1 MKANPAVAVFA
12 AVALAGCTKPSGAN
26 SSERRAVEDG
36 AHSAGH
42 VIFSLDSP
50 KLKRIRVAAVQFRPV
65 PVDEVVAPGKV
76 EANPNRIARLTMPVP
91 GKVARVYVRLG
102 DAVSQGQ
109 PLWEVDSPDAGAA
122 IAAWRQA
129 QSQSRV
135 AASILNK
142 AQSDLNRLKEMYA
155 HRAAAMK
162 EVLAAQSDLA
172 QAQAAVEQSETARL
186 EAQHRLE
193 LFGMDPS
200 APSPRISVRAP
211 ISGKVL
217 DISLVPGEY
226 RTDTSAP
233 VMTIVDL
240 TVVWITAEVPESLI
254 CHVQVG
260 EAVEVTLAAF
270 PQEVFRGRVT
280 RMADTVDP
288 QTRTVKVQAEI
299 PNAGGRLRPEMFG
312 QIRHHHGMQSL
323 PVVPVGAVYQAAGRT
338 VVWREE
344 RPGEFRQI
352 EVRAGANRGDWVPI
366 LAGLKAGDR
375 IVVDG
380 VTLLRSE

>member
-1 MKANPAVAVFA
+1 MTAHPLVAALA
-12 AVALAGCTKPSGAN
+12 AVVLAGCTKPSGAN
-26 SSERRAVEDG
+26 SSARRAIENG
-36 AHSAGH
+36 AYSPGH

-50 KLKRIRVAAVQFRPV
+50 KLRRIRVAAVEARPV
-65 PVDEVVAPGKV
+65 PMDEVVAPGKV
-76 EANPNRIARLTMPVP
+76 EANPNRISRLTMPVP
-91 GKVARVYVRLG
+91 GRVARVYVRLG
-102 DAVSQGQ
+102 DSVTQGQ
-109 PLWEVDSPDAGAA
+109 PLWEVDSPDAGAT

-135 AASILNK
+135 AASVLKK
-142 AQSDLNRLKEMYA
+142 AQADLSRLKEMYA
-155 HRAAAMK
+155 HRAAALK
-162 EVLAAQSDLA
+162 DVLAAQNDLA
-172 QAQAAVEQSETARL
+172 QAQAAAEQSETALL

-200 APSPRISVRAP
+200 APNPRILVRAP
-211 ISGKVL
+211 ISGKIF
-217 DISLVPGEY
+217 DISLVAGEY

-240 TVVWITAEVPESLI
+240 TLVWITAEVPESLI
-254 CHVQVG
+254 RHVQLG
-260 EAVEVTLAAF
+260 EGVEVTLAAY

-280 RMADTVDP
+280 RIADTVDP

-299 PNAGGRLRPEMFG
+299 PNNSGRLRPEMFG
-312 QIRHHHGMQSL
+312 QIRHQHGVRSL
-323 PVVPVGAVYQAAGRT
+323 PVVPAGAVFQAAGKN

-352 EVRAGANRGDWVPI
+352 EVQVGANRGDTVPI

-380 VTLLRSE
+380 VTLLRNQ